1 MTIPTDSQ
9 RDSACCHAD
18 VIALSTAVMHFDAIF
33 VKTPPLTPVRV
44 ARVMLNDGQTRGV
57 FINLKPPFAFEG
69 HGESPLS
76 GADAP

>member
-1 MTIPTDSQ
+1 M
-9 RDSACCHAD
+9 R
-18 VIALSTAVMHFDAIF
+18 FDAIF
-33 VKTPPLTPVRV
+33 VKTPPLTPVRG
-44 ARVMLNDGQTRGV
+44 ARVMLNDGETRAL